1 MAHMP
6 ARVTRAF
13 YAEASGDLGLSGL
26 GDTVNVAEK
35 KRHFDEVLTTHET
48 LAPVRLYDQ
57 LCLRERA
64 SAHRVSTFSRS
75 VVISGRRDGGMTKSA
90 LSARAVSKYFG
101 ATCALANVDFELFA
115 GEVHALIGEN
125 GAGKSTLVRILSG
138 VIKPDQGEVFPD
150 GQRAAFDSPR
160 DAMAAGIVT
169 IPQELRLVP
178 SLSIAENL
186 TLGDPLVK
194 RVLGMRVID
203 RRRMRTAARDQ
214 LAQLGLALDP
224 RIRVDRLS
232 YAERQLVA
240 IAKALRRHCKVLILD
255 EPTAALE
262 SREVERLF
270 TLIERM
276 KREGT
281 AILYVTHRLDEVDR
295 LADRCTVLRDGQVA
309 TVARRGDFKIAD
321 LIVAMTGGF
330 EMPPGDTV
338 SQPGGIVLEDVSRHP
353 DAIRL
358 RANEVLGLAGLL
370 SSGAGRMLRRLFG
383 FAGERIELRR
393 NGVLQQITSPADA
406 IGIGIGFVPDERR
419 LGLIMNQSIH
429 DNILLPSLDVITRGG
444 RIDRGEGK
452 RLVEQMMELLDIRPR
467 RPELPVAK
475 LSGGNQ
481 QKVIVAKWLARAV
494 GVLLLDEP
502 TQGIDVAAKAQIHTL
517 IRNFAK
523 RGGGVLVRCS
533 DLTELT
539 LICDEILAVHQAHI
553 AERLQRSDGYDEQRL
568 HAAIGG

>member
-1 MAHMP
+1 
-6 ARVTRAF
+6 
-13 YAEASGDLGLSGL
+13 
-26 GDTVNVAEK
+26 
-35 KRHFDEVLTTHET
+35 
-48 LAPVRLYDQ
+48 
-57 LCLRERA
+57 
-64 SAHRVSTFSRS
+64 
-75 VVISGRRDGGMTKSA
+75 MTKPA
-90 LSARAVSKYFG
+90 LSAHALSKYFG
-101 ATCALANVDFELFA
+101 ATYALVNVDFELFA
-115 GEVHALIGEN
+115 GEVHALVGEN

-138 VIKPDQGEVFPD
+138 VIKPDQGEVLLD
-150 GQRAAFDSPR
+150 GQRAAFGSPR
-160 DAMAAGIVT
+160 DAIAARIVT

-186 TLGDPLVK
+186 TLGDPPVK

-214 LAQLGLALDP
+214 LEQLGLSLDP
-224 RIRVDRLS
+224 SIRIDRLS

-270 TLIERM
+270 TLIVRM
-276 KREGT
+276 KHEGT
-281 AILYVTHRLDEVDR
+281 GILYVSHRLDEVVR

-309 TVARRGDFKIAD
+309 TVARRGNFKIAD
-321 LIVAMTGGF
+321 LIVAMTGGL
-330 EMPPGDTV
+330 EMQPGDTV
-338 SQPGGIVLEDVSRHP
+338 SQPGAIVLEDVSRHP

-370 SSGAGRMLRRLFG
+370 SSGAGQILRRLFG
-383 FAGERIELRR
+383 FASERVELRR
-393 NGVLQQITSPADA
+393 NGRPKRITSPADA
-406 IGIGIGFVPDERR
+406 ISIGIGFVPDERR

-429 DNILLPSLDVITRGG
+429 DNILLPSLDVIAHHG
-444 RIDRGEGK
+444 RIDRSTGK

-467 RPELPVAK
+467 RPELPVVK

-494 GVLLLDEP
+494 EVLLLDEP

-523 RGGGVLVRCS
+523 HGGGVIVRSS
-533 DLTELT
+533 DLAELT
-539 LICDEILAVHQAHI
+539 LICDQILAVHQAHI
-553 AERLQRSDGYDEQRL
+553 ADRLQRSDGYDEQRL